1 MWTEQ
6 PAPQAATVETRATIN
21 YDWSCAAAAEE
32 TALVAVPPSGGEGH
46 VVKAA
51 CTAMAVKHGPW
62 VASVEDGAGTLRAEA
77 SPFKPRGAGRRVHV
91 ERWVKGRLR
100 ETTARSSGTQILRV
114 KLKSASLTSG
124 VDCC

>member
-1 MWTEQ
+1 MNTAEEAVPSSGLQ
-6 PAPQAATVETRATIN
+6 DAATTSLLGFA
-21 YDWSCAAAAEE
+21 
-32 TALVAVPPSGGEGH
+32 
-46 VVKAA
+46 
-51 CTAMAVKHGPW
+51 
-62 VASVEDGAGTLRAEA
+62 EDGAGMLRAEA

>member
-1 MWTEQ
+1 MDE
-6 PAPQAATVETRATIN
+6 
-21 YDWSCAAAAEE
+21 
-32 TALVAVPPSGGEGH
+32 
-46 VVKAA
+46 AA
-51 CTAMAVKHGPW
+51 CTATAVRYGPR
-62 VASVEDGAGTLRAEA
+62 VASAEDGAGPLRAEA